1 MGVWGIVLGSVLIV
15 AAIAIII
22 VIILQQGNQQG
33 IGVVSGAADS
43 YFSKNKARSMN
54 DLFLPKITA
63 LADLEATMLTKT
75 EKQVISAFVFQRKV
89 LRAMI
94 F

>member
-43 YFSKNKARSMN
+43 YFSKNKARSI
-54 DLFLPKITA
+54 DAKLARFTKFFFFFFVIIVIA
-63 LADLEATMLTKT
+63 LNVLAY
-75 EKQVISAFVFQRKV
+75 FVGKSF
-89 LRAMI
+89 
-94 F
+94 

>member
-1 MGVWGIVLGSVLIV
+1 
-15 AAIAIII
+15 
-22 VIILQQGNQQG
+22 
-33 IGVVSGAADS
+33 
-43 YFSKNKARSMN
+43 MN

>member
-43 YFSKNKARSMN
+43 YFSKN
-54 DLFLPKITA
+54 
-63 LADLEATMLTKT
+63 
-75 EKQVISAFVFQRKV
+75 Q
-89 LRAMI
+89 
-94 F
+94 

>member
-43 YFSKNKARSMN
+43 YF
-54 DLFLPKITA
+54 
-63 LADLEATMLTKT
+63 
-75 EKQVISAFVFQRKV
+75 
-89 LRAMI
+89 
-94 F
+94 

>member
-43 YFSKNKARSMN
+43 YFSKK
-54 DLFLPKITA
+54 
-63 LADLEATMLTKT
+63 
-75 EKQVISAFVFQRKV
+75 
-89 LRAMI
+89 
-94 F
+94 

>member
-33 IGVVSGAADS
+33 IGVSGAADS
-43 YFSKNKARSMN
+43 YFSKNKARSI
-54 DLFLPKITA
+54 DAKLARFTKFFAAIFVIIVIA
-63 LADLEATMLTKT
+63 LNVLAY
-75 EKQVISAFVFQRKV
+75 FVGKSF
-89 LRAMI
+89 
-94 F
+94 